1 MQIDP
6 TKDMR
11 LLVESSQGDSPSRFF
26 ECFVLHSGDGV
37 SQYGNPYVRRSE
49 ERRVGKECRL

>member
-11 LLVESSQGDSPSRFF
+11 LLVESSQDGLASKFF
-26 ECFVLHSGDGV
+26 ECFVLHNGAGV
-37 SQYGNPYVRRSE
+37 SQYGNPNYRREQSE
-49 ERRVGKECRL
+49 QHSSG